1 MLTTED
7 PVNASTSLQ
16 SIKIW
21 HKLRLL
27 IISRRLSLNCLYEK
41 HYRKPLGDKA
51 LYPHIISLVSNL
63 AVSVITAVLIISYQ
77 VR

>member
-27 IISRRLSLNCLYEK
+27 IISLNCLYEK